1 MVVGVDELIKQF
13 EATDQTV
20 RDFNNIFINSPIT
33 YPYPSNFE
41 VEICG
46 IYPAGRLLVVNG
58 DKIFQELKPIKIGKR
73 KTKGKFKKEYVKK
86 RDNFTINEGSKVF
99 SNIALKLQ
107 PTEFKL
113 LCYFKTSKT
122 RVYTLASISKDL
134 NLTARTLNT
143 VLPKME
149 KKNIIKVERLPSL
162 PRKITVNEESVWKSL
177 F

>member
-1 MVVGVDELIKQF
+1 MIVGVDELIKKF

-20 RDFNNIFINSPIT
+20 KDFNNIFINSPIT

-58 DKIFQELKPIKIGKR
+58 DKIFQELKPIKIGRR

-86 RDNFTINEGSKVF
+86 MDSIGINIGSKRY
-99 SNIALKLQ
+99 SNVALKLQ

-113 LCYFKTSKT
+113 LCYFKTSNSKL
-122 RVYTLASISKDL
+122 YTLASISKDL
-134 NLTARTLNT
+134 NLTTRTLNT

-149 KKNIIKVERLPSL
+149 KKNIIKVERLPGL
-162 PRKITVNEESVWKSL
+162 PRKITVNEENVWKSL